1 MVECLPTIHIP
12 GFNPQSVSVCH
23 SVNPPAHTHI
33 HSIIQYYKER
43 RRMQRNVTEK
53 IVVGF
58 KTLSI
63 WGFDQRECLRAR
75 EAVESMVQ
83 GQLGTQVCMKGW
95 NSL

>member
-1 MVECLPTIHIP
+1 
-12 GFNPQSVSVCH
+12 
-23 SVNPPAHTHI
+23 
-33 HSIIQYYKER
+33 
-43 RRMQRNVTEK
+43 MQRNVTEK